1 MTISKPTRRWLAH
14 LGLITTAITS
24 LTFEFVLTLHIL
36 LGLVFVALVVVH
48 LGHERRTSS
57 RLIKRLTKVR
67 LLNQPQGRLAIA
79 DLSLALFSG
88 GMFASGLWDWA
99 LGHPTRIRYHALLGV
114 GLAIF
119 LLVHSVSADWRRERL
134 VRSSASKTALTLRPS
149 PRWPESIRQ

>member
-1 MTISKPTRRWLAH
+1 MTISKPTRRWLVH
-14 LGLITTAITS
+14 LGLIATAITS
-24 LTFEFVLTLHIL
+24 LTFEFVLTLHIV
-36 LGLVFVALVVVH
+36 LGLVFVALVAVH

-99 LGHPTRIRYHALLGV
+99 LGHPTRIRYHALVGV

-119 LLVHSVSADWRRERL
+119 LLVHSVSADWRR
-134 VRSSASKTALTLRPS
+134 
-149 PRWPESIRQ
+149 